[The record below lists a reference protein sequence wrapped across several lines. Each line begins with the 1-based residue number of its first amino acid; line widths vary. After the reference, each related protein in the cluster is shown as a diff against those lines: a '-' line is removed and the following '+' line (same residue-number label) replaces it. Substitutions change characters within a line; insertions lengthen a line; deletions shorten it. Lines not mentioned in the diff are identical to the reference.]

1 MNDAL
6 LRGSDPD
13 PAAVQGLSRLAS
25 NQDLANK
32 SPASAE
38 DLRTAPSGIARGTRA
53 FVGDYIDKTSR
64 FSRNANLYVIHVIG
78 MDMIHGSFDVLFNL
92 YLLAVGFDIRFIGLR
107 LLIGFIARA
116 LTAIPA
122 GLLSDR
128 IGRKAS
134 FILGDGIGAII
145 GVIAI
150 STRNEALLL
159 ALPAIGALFGNLHHT
174 SEAAFMAENSK
185 PAERVHLFAVSGSL
199 RTFSAMTGALIAG
212 LVPAFFIDD
221 FGRVDAYRYATYAG
235 LSLWFL
241 SLIPALM
248 LRSHEA
254 EERPEEQ
261 FRSSAPAGQ
270 SPRTSRGLRSIFSGI
285 THPRRIVYFVITSA
299 FASIAFAIVA
309 PMFAVVLHEGDVH
322 AGEGQIGVMFA
333 VAQLSLAVVTLGT
346 PLLAARMLRVDA
358 IALTRLAAIPFILG
372 LGLMPLIF
380 DEGGLLLLLFAMSY
394 VGRVGFLRMA
404 SPLDDSFNMDVLDAR
419 ERATNT
425 GLEIAVGSGLSAIA
439 ILIGSRLL
447 DSGDFTTPFLIM
459 AVASLIS
466 TAIYW
471 RVFRRLEISELMKTE
486 LESTRDSQS
495 ETAPAL
501 AD

>member
-1 MNDAL
+1 M
-6 LRGSDPD
+6 
-13 PAAVQGLSRLAS
+13 AA
-25 NQDLANK
+25 NQDLARK
-32 SPASAE
+32 RGE
-38 DLRTAPSGIARGTRA
+38 DLRTAPSSIARRAAA
-53 FVGDYIDKTSR
+53 FVEDYIDKTSR

-92 YLLAVGFDIRFIGLR
+92 YLLAIGFDIRFIGLR

-159 ALPAIGALFGNLHHT
+159 ALPAVGALFGNLHHT

-212 LVPAFFIDD
+212 LIPAFFIDD
-221 FGRVDAYRYATYAG
+221 IGRVDAYRYATYAG

-261 FRSSAPAGQ
+261 FRSDTSAR
-270 SPRTSRGLRSIFSGI
+270 RTRGIRNLFSGI

-372 LGLMPLIF
+372 IGLMPLIF
-380 DEGGLLLLLFAMSY
+380 DEGGILLLLVAMSY

-404 SPLDDSFNMDVLDAR
+404 SPLDDSFNMDVLDAK

-459 AVASLIS
+459 AVASVIS

-471 RVFRRLEISELMKTE
+471 RVFRRLEISELKKAE
-486 LESTRDSQS
+486 LDSP
-495 ETAPAL
+495 TAPQPDAIPTP

>member
-1 MNDAL
+1 M
-6 LRGSDPD
+6 
-13 PAAVQGLSRLAS
+13 AA
-25 NQDLANK
+25 NQDLARK
-32 SPASAE
+32 RGE
-38 DLRTAPSGIARGTRA
+38 DLRTAPSGIARGA
-53 FVGDYIDKTSR
+53 VGFVEDYIDKTSR

-92 YLLAVGFDIRFIGLR
+92 YLLAIGFDIRFIGLR

-145 GVIAI
+145 GIIAI

-159 ALPAIGALFGNLHHT
+159 ALPAVGALFGNLHHT

-212 LVPAFFIDD
+212 LIPAFFIDD
-221 FGRVDAYRYATYAG
+221 IGRVDAYRYATYAG

-261 FRSSAPAGQ
+261 FRSDTSARQ
-270 SPRTSRGLRSIFSGI
+270 TRGIRNLFSGI

-372 LGLMPLIF
+372 IGLMPLIF
-380 DEGGLLLLLFAMSY
+380 DEGGVLLLLVAMSY

-404 SPLDDSFNMDVLDAR
+404 SPLDDSFNMDVLDAK

-425 GLEIAVGSGLSAIA
+425 GLDIAVGSGLSAIA

-459 AVASLIS
+459 AVASVIS

-471 RVFRRLEISELMKTE
+471 QVFRRLEISELKKAE
-486 LESTRDSQS
+486 PDSPEPVPTPQ
-495 ETAPAL
+495 TNPPPA
-501 AD
+501 

>member
-1 MNDAL
+1 MTPRWTGRNLTRTAVRG
-6 LRGSDPD
+6 LRPV
-13 PAAVQGLSRLAS
+13 AA
-25 NQDLANK
+25 NQDLARK
-32 SPASAE
+32 RGE
-38 DLRTAPSGIARGTRA
+38 DLRTAPSSIARGAVA
-53 FVGDYIDKTSR
+53 FVEDYIDKTSR

-92 YLLAVGFDIRFIGLR
+92 YLLAIGFDIRFIGLR

-159 ALPAIGALFGNLHHT
+159 ALPAVGALFGNLHHT

-212 LVPAFFIDD
+212 LIPAFFIDD
-221 FGRVDAYRYATYAG
+221 IGRVDAYRYATYAG

-261 FRSSAPAGQ
+261 FRSETSARQ
-270 SPRTSRGLRSIFSGI
+270 TRGIRNLFSGI

-299 FASIAFAIVA
+299 FAAIAFAIVA

-372 LGLMPLIF
+372 IGLMPLIF
-380 DEGGLLLLLFAMSY
+380 DEGGVLLLLVAMSY

-404 SPLDDSFNMDVLDAR
+404 SPLDDSFNMDVLDAK

-459 AVASLIS
+459 AVASVIS

-471 RVFRRLEISELMKTE
+471 RVFRRLEISELKKAE
-486 LESTRDSQS
+486 PDSPPAPNPTQS
-495 ETAPAL
+495 QHPQTNPPPA
-501 AD
+501 

>member
-1 MNDAL
+1 M
-6 LRGSDPD
+6 
-13 PAAVQGLSRLAS
+13 AA
-25 NQDLANK
+25 NQDLARK
-32 SPASAE
+32 RGE
-38 DLRTAPSGIARGTRA
+38 DLRTAPSGIARGA
-53 FVGDYIDKTSR
+53 VGFVEDYIDKTSR

-92 YLLAVGFDIRFIGLR
+92 YLLAIGFDIRFIGLR

-159 ALPAIGALFGNLHHT
+159 ALPAVGALFGNLHHT

-212 LVPAFFIDD
+212 LIPAFFIDD
-221 FGRVDAYRYATYAG
+221 IGRVDAYRYATYAG

-261 FRSSAPAGQ
+261 FRSDTSARQ
-270 SPRTSRGLRSIFSGI
+270 TRGIRNLFSGI

-372 LGLMPLIF
+372 IGLMPLIF
-380 DEGGLLLLLFAMSY
+380 DEGGVLLLLVAMSY

-404 SPLDDSFNMDVLDAR
+404 SPLDDSFNMDVLDAK

-459 AVASLIS
+459 AVASVIS

-471 RVFRRLEISELMKTE
+471 RVFRRLEISELKNAE
-486 LESTRDSQS
+486 LDSP
-495 ETAPAL
+495 PAL
-501 AD
+501 QPDTIPTPAD